1 MLTPKPYHR
10 KSPGQLHVRLVYTRP
25 SGDAV
30 SSTESRQ
37 VRRIFTITFEI
48 LFQRSKKVIAAALRI
63 RLVGTDQRLSLFK
76 SFIASE
82 IVDSWAF
89 GKLRLS
95 MGALAKLH
103 LKLCIVRFCMNSAL
117 VNVDGREVFVTLSGE
132 LIVITLRLL
141 DTNSHYLVVVA
152 CEERVC
158 LDLHSYL
165 VALRCQRSL
174 GIICLLLF
182 GEALDRVRFSIE

>member
-1 MLTPKPYHR
+1 
-10 KSPGQLHVRLVYTRP
+10 
-25 SGDAV
+25 
-30 SSTESRQ
+30 
-37 VRRIFTITFEI
+37 
-48 LFQRSKKVIAAALRI
+48 
-63 RLVGTDQRLSLFK
+63 
-76 SFIASE
+76 
-82 IVDSWAF
+82 
-89 GKLRLS
+89 
-95 MGALAKLH
+95 
-103 LKLCIVRFCMNSAL
+103 MNSAL

-141 DTNSHYLVVVA
+141 DTNSHDLVVVA

-182 GEALDRVRFSIE
+182 GEALDRIRFSIEGGAEGFGGQHVLEVGRAHFLLGPILPLVICGMLEASK